1 MSRIAICTDSTALFA
16 DGAPELVGVTSIP
29 ISVAL
34 DGQAYE
40 SKDPDDFYVRLAAGA
55 TVTTSMPSPGEF
67 LEAYRTVAV
76 AGAEEV
82 VSIHLDARVSATVA
96 SAELAA
102 REAPVRVTV
111 VDSETVS
118 FGLGACVEAAAA
130 AVSSGASAEE
140 VARLVRRLGRSS
152 RSIFVASSAPT
163 GRVSGEG
170 GWAVMSFE
178 DGVVTTEAA
187 CESASEATEHMAAR
201 VLFGSESG
209 RVAVG
214 HASPVVEP
222 WADALADLLAS
233 DPRMGRVQRYR
244 LAAPVGAHTGP
255 LCFGVFW
262 WPATPRAV

>member
-16 DGAPELVGVTSIP
+16 NGAPALAGVTTVP

-40 SKDPDDFYVRLAAGA
+40 SNDPDDFYARLAAGA
-55 TVTTSMPSPGEF
+55 TATTSMPSPGEF
-67 LEAYRTVAV
+67 LEAYQRVAV

-130 AVSSGASAEE
+130 ALSSGASAEE
-140 VARLVRRLGRSS
+140 VARLVHRLGRSS
-152 RSIFVASSAPT
+152 RSIFVASSASS
-163 GRVSGEG
+163 GRVGGGG

-178 DGVVTTEAA
+178 EGVVTIEAA
-187 CESASEATEHMAAR
+187 CESASEATEHLAAR
-201 VLFGSESG
+201 ILSGSESG

-214 HASPVVEP
+214 HAAPVVEP

-244 LAAPVGAHTGP
+244 LTAPVGAHTGP
-255 LCFGVFW
+255 LCFGAFW